1 LEGVDFV
8 RYKNTDAV
16 AIKEKP
22 STNELVELIKS
33 KIYCDLRQRLD
44 IDEVNA
50 IYGKIDDAVRC
61 FEGEK
66 NG

>member
-1 LEGVDFV
+1 M

-16 AIKEKP
+16 AIMEKP

-44 IDEVNA
+44 VDEVNA

-61 FEGEK
+61 FEDEQ
-66 NG
+66 NGSTERIG